1 MAATCKLNE
10 VMINTENFAKARKV
24 RYLLVHLVD
33 ANGFDTCTIPY
44 LQAGATVGSFPS
56 SALDAQFTAL
66 SVRGPGFRE
75 DALEPVVHNV
85 GLKLDSP

>member
-1 MAATCKLNE
+1 
-10 VMINTENFAKARKV
+10 MINTENFAKARKV
-24 RYLLVHLVD
+24 RYWLVHQ
-33 ANGFDTCTIPY
+33 NGFDTYTIPY

-66 SVRGPGFRE
+66 SVGGPGFRE
-75 DALEPVVHNV
+75 DALEPVAHNV